1 MRINQNW
8 RAAKSSHKLYQ
19 TCTELYRQKPRFIIV
34 DIELRALF
42 RMPIFGGEI
51 EIWRKSTD
59 SEGESACPKSS
70 LLFTSQLN
78 CNRLFRK
85 RMVFFYYFFTLRPQ
99 YEIVVRVAAIFSS
112 PNAYKSTYLH
122 IR

>member
-1 MRINQNW
+1 
-8 RAAKSSHKLYQ
+8 
-19 TCTELYRQKPRFIIV
+19 
-34 DIELRALF
+34 
-42 RMPIFGGEI
+42 MPIFGGEI

-59 SEGESACPKSS
+59 SDGESACPKSS

-85 RMVFFYYFFTLRPQ
+85 RMVFFIIFFIFRPQ
-99 YEIVVRVAAIFSS
+99 YEIFVRVAVIFSL
-112 PNAYKSTYLH
+112 PNAYKSTYLN